1 MVNGQPGGMFQ
12 RSSLRRGKRR
22 PRLCHRAWLFL
33 LALLLLSAACSDG
46 AQPAGEG
53 SHVPPLCGADAVEV
67 TTEVTSHG
75 EELLICNR
83 HISLRYDLARGTF
96 SVGGSPSGPWVVS
109 NAEGLALSRALL
121 PGTRWHS
128 SDMYESAWRARPVST
143 PLGRGKSVIV
153 ARRSVDGGMPSL
165 EQDFTALDGQGCLI
179 LRVTLIN
186 TTEHPLPV
194 GTLYPLSTQR
204 PSAGLDLGLASDIR
218 ILTNGVLDYLDF
230 VVPIYP
236 GTMASFSN
244 WSSLF
249 YNLVTGKSLMVGSLS
264 FEKAQSIVFSAPASG
279 TGPGMV
285 LQAGSQYD
293 PATTLSPGEGLASE
307 TIVLECGQGD
317 PLGALEGY
325 ADRLK
330 AWLGI
335 RTWTERHPDV
345 GVPAGWNS
353 WSGGSSS
360 GGYGTDIDEA
370 IIVENMDFADRELR
384 RWGMT
389 HFQIDDGWQDRAG
402 DWGVNTARFP
412 DHGDENGIQ
421 WVLHRAQALGFR
433 TGLWIRAFDAEPGAR
448 ILEEHPEWFA
458 EPILGGLL
466 GSAEEHHLDVSNPA
480 VRDHLVALMK
490 RLRHWGIQWLKL
502 DFAYRVMLTQG
513 WYDPSLT
520 RFQFYRNGIELLRA
534 ALGEDVFFLNVAL
547 VGHNAGL
554 VDSLRLTLDTMPA
567 WEGTSQDPYNPLS
580 VIDNQ
585 GLKPMYRDAARR
597 YYLNGRIWVN
607 HPDLIFFRSH
617 TDPTI
622 PPLSL
627 NESKTF
633 ATSVA
638 LQGGVLK
645 LGDRLVD
652 LGPEAVD
659 TIRRI
664 LPVYGRSG
672 RPLDL
677 LRREF
682 PEVWSLPVHD
692 FDEPYHVLGILNWG
706 LNKDLTTLPPQ
717 WLPDTEREIVVDL
730 AEAGCDP
737 HQTYLAFESWGQEFL
752 GEVQGRIALRVPA
765 RTPRV
770 VTLRTRLGRPQ
781 FLGTNRHV
789 LGGVKVVRSLAWDP
803 SSSTLTGVQEGSVGT
818 PYAPFEH
825 RITLYVPDTYE
836 VEGFSVAPP
845 EGYDIEGQSISR
857 EGSIATLR
865 FTVTEP
871 PEASRSCPACV
882 HPEVTW
888 SVHFR
893 SGDR

>member
-1 MVNGQPGGMFQ
+1 MVNGQTDRICQ
-12 RSSLRRGKRR
+12 RSSLLRR
-22 PRLCHRAWLFL
+22 PLRLCLLRRADLP
-33 LALLLLSAACSDG
+33 ALLLLCAACAGG
-46 AQPAGEG
+46 AQPEG
-53 SHVPPLCGADAVEV
+53 GDTHPPSLCATDAVEV
-67 TTEVTSHG
+67 TTEATSHG

-83 HISLRYDLARGTF
+83 HVCLRYDLSRGTF
-96 SVGGSPSGPWVVS
+96 SVGGSPSGPWVVG
-109 NAEGLALSRALL
+109 NAEGMALSRALF
-121 PGTRWHS
+121 PGTTWHS
-128 SDMYESAWRARPVST
+128 SDTYESAWQALPVST
-143 PLGRGKSVIV
+143 PLGGGQSILV
-153 ARRSVDGGMPSL
+153 ARRAVGRDGPSF
-165 EQDFTALDGQGCLI
+165 EQDFTVLDGQACLI
-179 LRVTLIN
+179 LGVTLTN
-186 TTEHPLPV
+186 TTENPLQV
-194 GTLYPLSTQR
+194 GALYPLSTQR

-249 YNLVTGKSLMVGSLS
+249 YNQVTGKSFMVGSLS
-264 FEKAQSIVFSAPASG
+264 FEKAQTIVFSAPAVDNG
-279 TGPGMV
+279 RGMV

-293 PATTLSPGEGLASE
+293 PAATLHPGEGLASE
-307 TIVLECGQGD
+307 KMVLECRHGD
-317 PLGALEGY
+317 PHAALEGY

-330 AWLGI
+330 AWQGI

-370 IIVENMDFADRELR
+370 TIVENMDFADRELR

-402 DWGVNTARFP
+402 DWGVNKARFP
-412 DHGDENGIQ
+412 DHGSENGIQ
-421 WVLHRAQALGFR
+421 WLLHRAQALGFR
-433 TGLWIRAFDAEPGAR
+433 TGLWIRAFDAEPGAK

-466 GSAEEHHLDVSNPA
+466 GSGEEHHLDLSNPA
-480 VRDHLVALMK
+480 VRDHLVALVD
-490 RLRHWGIQWLKL
+490 RLRQWGIQWLKL

-513 WYDPSLT
+513 WYDSSLT
-520 RFQFYRNGIELLRA
+520 RFQFYRNGIELLRD

-567 WEGTSQDPYNPLS
+567 WEGTSQDPYDPLS

-617 TDPTI
+617 PDPKI

-638 LQGGVLK
+638 LQGGLVK

-664 LPVYGRSG
+664 LPVYGRGG
-672 RPLDL
+672 RPVDL

-682 PEVWSLPVHD
+682 PEVWSLPVD
-692 FDEPYHVLGILNWG
+692 EFDEPFHVLGLLNWG
-706 LNKDLTTLPPQ
+706 LNKDLTALPPQ
-717 WLPDTEREIVVDL
+717 WLPDTEREIEADL
-730 AEAGCDP
+730 AEAGLDP
-737 HQTYLAFESWGQEFL
+737 RETYLAFESWEQEFL
-752 GEVQGRIALRVPA
+752 GKVSGRIALRVPA

-770 VTLRTRLGRPQ
+770 IILRRLLGRPQ
-781 FLGTNRHV
+781 FLGTNRHI

-803 SSSTLTGVQEGSVGT
+803 SSSTLTGVQEGSCGT

-825 RITLYVPDTYE
+825 RITFYAPDTYE
-836 VEGFSVAPP
+836 VEGFSIAAPG
-845 EGYDIEGQSISR
+845 GYGIQGESISR
-857 EGSIATLR
+857 EGSIITVR
-865 FTVTEP
+865 FTVTELP
-871 PEASRSCPACV
+871 GASPSGLASV

-888 SVHFR
+888 SVNFR
-893 SGDR
+893 SVGR